1 LVEQKRTAKLNQL
14 PIIKDYNY
22 IKKRNNMKKTA
33 KNRINFT
40 KNALINLPIPSQSRA
55 VYYDTNEDKLY
66 LQITPAGT
74 KTFYLL
80 KKVNTETLKIK
91 IGRFPDM
98 AIDKARS
105 IAKTLK
111 AEIENGINPAEQKRQ
126 FKQDITF
133 YEMYEEFKNKYS
145 LKEKKASSCR
155 NDEYNIQ
162 YCKNLFN
169 KKITQIQKDDIK
181 VLFNRISDTNGNYQ
195 ANHVLELIRAMFN
208 KMISWGWNGQNPTVG
223 IHKHKSIKRSRFI
236 QPEELPVFYRQLK
249 TCEQYVQDIVMLSLL
264 TGARKS
270 NVMAM
275 NWKDISFISNQWFIE
290 GKNTKNGEDA
300 FIYLNTE
307 AMKILNRRKNERIDN
322 NEWVFPS
329 PKKSEKQKSSSGH
342 ITDIKKSWKALL
354 NKINAEFDCEADKIT
369 NLRFH
374 DLRRTFGSYQASN
387 GISLPII
394 AKSLTHKSMQ
404 STEIY
409 SKIVDEAT
417 KSASELV
424 ASKIKELIK

>member
-1 LVEQKRTAKLNQL
+1 
-14 PIIKDYNY
+14 
-22 IKKRNNMKKTA
+22 MKKTA

-40 KNALINLPIPSQSRA
+40 KNTLINLPIPSQSRA
-55 VYYDTNEDKLY
+55 IYYDTNEDKLY

-208 KMISWGWNGQNPTVG
+208 KMISWGWNGQN
-223 IHKHKSIKRSRFI
+223 
-236 QPEELPVFYRQLK
+236 
-249 TCEQYVQDIVMLSLL
+249 
-264 TGARKS
+264 
-270 NVMAM
+270 
-275 NWKDISFISNQWFIE
+275 
-290 GKNTKNGEDA
+290 GEDA

-354 NKINAEFDCEADKIT
+354 NKINAEFDCEADICFCLQLLNCILGLKLLII
-369 NLRFH
+369 
-374 DLRRTFGSYQASN
+374 FGLECFTAFS
-387 GISLPII
+387 GISKRLVSSF
-394 AKSLTHKSMQ
+394 KMQ
-404 STEIY
+404 
-409 SKIVDEAT
+409 
-417 KSASELV
+417 
-424 ASKIKELIK
+424 

>member
-1 LVEQKRTAKLNQL
+1 
-14 PIIKDYNY
+14 
-22 IKKRNNMKKTA
+22 MKKTA

-40 KNALINLPIPSQSRA
+40 KNTLINLPIPSQSRA
-55 VYYDTNEDKLY
+55 IYYDTNEDKLY

-223 IHKHKSIKRSRFI
+223 IHKHKSVKRSRFI

>member
-1 LVEQKRTAKLNQL
+1 
-14 PIIKDYNY
+14 
-22 IKKRNNMKKTA
+22 
-33 KNRINFT
+33 
-40 KNALINLPIPSQSRA
+40 
-55 VYYDTNEDKLY
+55 
-66 LQITPAGT
+66 
-74 KTFYLL
+74 
-80 KKVNTETLKIK
+80 
-91 IGRFPDM
+91 M

-181 VLFNRISDTNGNYQ
+181 VLFNKISDTNGNYQ
-195 ANHVLELIRAMFN
+195 ANHILELIRAMFN
-208 KMISWGWNGQNPTVG
+208 KMISWGWSGQNPTVG
-223 IHKHKSIKRSRFI
+223 IHKHKSVKRSRFI

-275 NWKDISFISNQWFIE
+275 NWKDISFMSSQWFIE

-424 ASKIKELIK
+424 ASKIKKLIK